1 MSDTVLLIDLGN
13 SRLSWAFYSGG
24 NIPAPHSCS
33 TMAEISLEIEAEW
46 RDIPPVPVYIANV
59 AGSELQQILLRW
71 FETHW
76 HATPIVLQSQRRAH
90 GVTNAYQKPVEL
102 GVDRWLALIGARTMS
117 WLPVCVVDCG
127 SAVTIDVMDAN
138 GMHQGGIITPGYE
151 MMLSSL
157 KRGTAIAGFQEL
169 DMNHANSHGL
179 LGKSTSECIHSGCA
193 NTIAALID
201 RVMHSGS
208 QLLRLFITGGNA
220 AIIKPLLEHPSRLIP
235 DLVFRGMV
243 QYVQNGIKQDDAK
256 E

>member
-24 NIPAPHSCS
+24 NISVPNSCS
-33 TMAEISLEIEAEW
+33 TMAEISLNIEAEW
-46 RDIPPVPVYIANV
+46 RDISPVPVYIANV
-59 AGSELQQILLRW
+59 AGSELQQMLSRW

-76 HATPIVLQSQRRAH
+76 NTTPILLKSQQLAH
-90 GVTNAYQKPVEL
+90 GVTNAYQKPEEL
-102 GVDRWLALIGARTMS
+102 GVDRWLALIGARAMS

-127 SAVTIDVMDAN
+127 SAVTIDVMDAS

-157 KRGTAIAGFQEL
+157 KRGTAIPVFKEP
-169 DMNHANSHGL
+169 DRNHANSHGL
-179 LGKSTSECIHSGCA
+179 LGKSTSECLHNGCA
-193 NTIAALID
+193 NTIAAIID
-201 RVMHSGS
+201 RVMQSGS
-208 QLLRLFITGGNA
+208 QLQRLFITGGNA
-220 AIIKPLLEHPSRLIP
+220 AIITPLLEHPSRLIP

-243 QYVQNGIKQDDAK
+243 QYVQNGVTQDVAK